1 MGTVSGAGEREV
13 IDPGRIEVVF
23 LDAGG
28 VLLYPDWE
36 RVSGILAKHGISA
49 TSAQL
54 AEAEF
59 IGKRRMDDL
68 GVTHT
73 TGDIAEPDGYLG
85 WVMKATNLPFDHDA
99 LHRAALDFEETHTR
113 DNLWSDMPDE
123 VPGAL
128 ERMRTS
134 GYRLAVLSNTESNLG
149 GRYRAVLR
157 NAGDLGG
164 GWFREAGS
172 QDLRRG
178 PAPHGGRAGEGPPR
192 GRLLLHRRGWRS
204 SGRDHAGHARRE
216 GPLPGQRCHTRGQ
229 PDGARRS
236 AGSLNRLV
244 HARIGAWAGPR
255 VRLDP
260 AATGVGTLDITS
272 VLFVVLAIGILGGG
286 LAVVT
291 LRNVIHSAV
300 AMMICFGSLAGM
312 YALLG
317 APIIAAAQVLIYLGA
332 ISVLILFAIMLTQ
345 AGDASLPA
353 PFHRQAPIAV
363 VIALA
368 VVGLVAWAAV
378 TTAWHVA
385 PAAAAVAIDAV
396 GKLLFTDYAL
406 PFEIIGFL
414 LLAAIIGA
422 IFLARRPEEDERAN

>member
-1 MGTVSGAGEREV
+1 M
-13 IDPGRIEVVF
+13 
-23 LDAGG
+23 
-28 VLLYPDWE
+28 
-36 RVSGILAKHGISA
+36 
-49 TSAQL
+49 
-54 AEAEF
+54 
-59 IGKRRMDDL
+59 
-68 GVTHT
+68 
-73 TGDIAEPDGYLG
+73 
-85 WVMKATNLPFDHDA
+85 
-99 LHRAALDFEETHTR
+99 
-113 DNLWSDMPDE
+113 
-123 VPGAL
+123 
-128 ERMRTS
+128 
-134 GYRLAVLSNTESNLG
+134 
-149 GRYRAVLR
+149 
-157 NAGDLGG
+157 
-164 GWFREAGS
+164 
-172 QDLRRG
+172 
-178 PAPHGGRAGEGPPR
+178 
-192 GRLLLHRRGWRS
+192 
-204 SGRDHAGHARRE
+204 
-216 GPLPGQRCHTRGQ
+216 
-229 PDGARRS
+229 
-236 AGSLNRLV
+236 
-244 HARIGAWAGPR
+244 
-255 VRLDP
+255 
-260 AATGVGTLDITS
+260 
-272 VLFVVLAIGILGGG
+272 LAIGILGGG

-363 VIALA
+363 VIALV

-385 PAAAAVAIDAV
+385 PAAAAVAIDTV